1 MSNTHVDL
9 NIVDGDFVTSPT
21 LTVGKLSQANVV
33 AQDIKHRILE
43 SGLLV
48 KLIKLRNINYIS
60 AVLTEL
66 ELEVEK
72 DNRLVPGS
80 VFIKRNDDQTLSINA
95 DTHLYGQVKL
105 GIGQ

>member
-21 LTVGKLSQANVV
+21 LTLDRLSKAKVI

-80 VFIKRNDDQTLSINA
+80 VFIKRNDDQTLTIDA
-95 DTHLYGQVKL
+95 DTHLYGKVKFEVE
-105 GIGQ
+105 Q

>member
-21 LTVGKLSQANVV
+21 LTLDRLSKANVI

-48 KLIKLRNINYIS
+48 KLIKLRNVNYIS

-80 VFIKRNDDQTLSINA
+80 VFIKRNDDQTLTIDA
-95 DTHLYGQVKL
+95 DTHLYGKVKFEVE
-105 GIGQ
+105 Q

>member
-21 LTVGKLSQANVV
+21 LTVGKLNQANVV

-60 AVLTEL
+60 AVLT
-66 ELEVEK
+66 
-72 DNRLVPGS
+72 
-80 VFIKRNDDQTLSINA
+80 LSLI
-95 DTHLYGQVKL
+95 H
-105 GIGQ
+105 I